1 MTRPR
6 LTKCRTIS
14 GFISGI
20 ISWTICGTLYGTT
33 ALVATLVMASIAKA
47 QPPSGA
53 ELTGPPPCFVAN
65 DGIDPDWAG
74 EAALKVLWGT
84 INRKGEVVISPQ
96 FETVRAIDKYHS
108 YPTIKYNP
116 YFNKNIFDKSGKT
129 CIARGGK
136 GVSVYCEYEGK
147 TMVDFHRTTME
158 KFFPQYVEQVTPA
171 LRPFG
176 AYGYIDKNNRVL
188 LPPVYTE
195 ASDFCNGHALVTW
208 QGKRYLIDTN
218 GKRIKDLGNLDF
230 ENFNDG
236 LSIASD
242 GQNKYFMDHNG
253 NKVFGKT
260 FIDARSF
267 NNGTAPVAVAVPLAD
282 KLKQLNRDKQLTIG
296 FIDTSGK
303 LVTSK
308 EYVGARPFSE
318 GLAAVRIGL
327 NWGFIDRNGKV
338 VIKPQYDQAQSFSDG
353 LAPVRTGANWGYIDK
368 TGKFV
373 IKPQFRYCG
382 ETVME
387 DPTEHITAKRFTD
400 GIAIAYLP
408 NEGWRYID
416 KTGKAL
422 FDFRVER
429 PQDKLSE
436 FHEGCAYQFDRDGNG
451 QIQHERFIDKNG
463 KDLWTPQAAPHIPYS
478 EGLAPI
484 TIHRATNYRAKDIGY
499 KDMYGK
505 TVIPPNYCQARSFRE
520 GLAAVMISQ
529 TRWSFIDKKGK
540 LITQLTFDDARDFY
554 EGLASVEIKGK
565 WGYIDRQGRLVIK
578 PTYSSVSEFCNGRAM
593 VKIKDKYGYIDRSGK
608 VIIKAQYFKALP
620 FSDGRAIVTFTNK
633 NSKLNGYF
641 IYSQD

>member
-33 ALVATLVMASIAKA
+33 ALVATLALASIANA
-47 QPPSGA
+47 HPPYEGELSGY
-53 ELTGPPPCFVAN
+53 PPCFDAN
-65 DGIDPDWAG
+65 DGIDPRWAQD
-74 EAALKVLWGT
+74 AAQKVLWGI
-84 INRKGEVVISPQ
+84 INRKGEMVLSPQ
-96 FETVRAIDKYHS
+96 FDSIPATDKYQY
-108 YPTIKYNP
+108 YPTIKLNP
-116 YFNKNIFDKSGKT
+116 YFKKDIFDKSGKT

-136 GVSVYCEYEGK
+136 GVSVYCEYQGI

-158 KFFPQYVEQVTPA
+158 KFFPQYIEQITPA

-176 AYGYIDKNNRVL
+176 ACGYIDKNNRVL

-208 QGKRYLIDTN
+208 QGKRYLIDTS
-218 GKRIKDLGNLDF
+218 GKRIRDLGNLDF

-242 GQNKYFMDHNG
+242 GQSKYFIDHNG

-260 FIDARSF
+260 FVDARSY
-267 NNGTAPVAVAVPLAD
+267 NDGTAPVAVAAPLVD

-296 FIDTSGK
+296 FIDTTGK

-327 NWGFIDRNGKV
+327 NWGFIDKNGKV

-387 DPTEHITAKRFTD
+387 DPKEHITAKRFTE

-429 PQDKLSE
+429 PQDELSE
-436 FHEGCAYQFDRDGNG
+436 FHDGCAYQFDRDDKAKV
-451 QIQHERFIDKNG
+451 QHMRFLDKTG
-463 KDLWTPQAAPHIPYS
+463 KILWTPEAWLLAPYR
-478 EGLAPI
+478 EGLAPMSFGKAR
-484 TIHRATNYRAKDIGY
+484 TYRDKDFGYRDKHGKAVIG
-499 KDMYGK
+499 
-505 TVIPPNYCQARSFRE
+505 PNYCHARSFRE
-520 GLAAVMISQ
+520 GLAAVMISP

-540 LITQLTFDDARDFY
+540 QITQLTFDDARDFY
-554 EGLASVEIKGK
+554 EGLASVEIKRK
-565 WGYIDRQGRLVIK
+565 WGYINRQGRLVIK

-593 VKIKDKYGYIDRSGK
+593 VKIKDKYSYIDRSGK
-608 VIIKAQYFKALP
+608 IIIKAQYSKALP
-620 FSDGRAIVTFTNK
+620 FSDGRAMVTFTNK
-633 NSKLNGYF
+633 NFDLNSYF
-641 IYSQD
+641 VYSQH